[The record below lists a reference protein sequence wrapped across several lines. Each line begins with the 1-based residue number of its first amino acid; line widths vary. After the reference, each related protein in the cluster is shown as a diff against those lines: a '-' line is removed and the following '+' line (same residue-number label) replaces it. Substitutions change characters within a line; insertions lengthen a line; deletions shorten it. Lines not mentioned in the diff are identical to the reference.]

1 MSQCPI
7 IRLGEGGS
15 VMGKKVDGGRGFR
28 GGGDEKPKGS
38 NLIIMASV

>member
-1 MSQCPI
+1 MSDYQAGRGRI
-7 IRLGEGGS
+7 S
-15 VMGKKVDGGRGFR
+15 VMGKKADGGRAFR